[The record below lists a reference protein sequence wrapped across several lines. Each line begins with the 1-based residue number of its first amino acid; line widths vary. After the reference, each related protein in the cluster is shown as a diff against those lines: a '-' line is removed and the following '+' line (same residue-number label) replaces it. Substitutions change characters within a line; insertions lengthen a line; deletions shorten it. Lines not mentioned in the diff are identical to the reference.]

1 MTNALR
7 VNNFSFS
14 YKKSIESIHNVQELI
29 SNTIWQVQITV
40 PCNMFSL
47 AFGDFDRKKGGTV
60 VPAARKYSQ
69 YDLSRTK
76 YASSHGSILY
86 YSMNQRNKLNGY
98 WSIDRVHSTKC
109 GTHVLH
115 NGYWSLGP

>member
-47 AFGDFDRKKGGTV
+47 AFGDFDKKKGAQLCQLQGN
-60 VPAARKYSQ
+60 
-69 YDLSRTK
+69 
-76 YASSHGSILY
+76 ILNMTLAEPNMPPHMVAFY
-86 YSMNQRNKLNGY
+86 
-98 WSIDRVHSTKC
+98 ITA
-109 GTHVLH
+109 
-115 NGYWSLGP
+115 